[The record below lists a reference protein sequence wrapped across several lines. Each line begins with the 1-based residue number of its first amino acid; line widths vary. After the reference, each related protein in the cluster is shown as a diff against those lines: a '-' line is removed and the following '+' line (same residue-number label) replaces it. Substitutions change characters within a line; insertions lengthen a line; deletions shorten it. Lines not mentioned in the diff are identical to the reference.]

1 MIAVQPTSCRTFNT
15 ANRRQPLPPKLSFTV
30 SMALSRFMPPI
41 RPAKNSMVQPIKCP
55 SKMAASPFSNPRG
68 ARYVPV
74 RISAM
79 ETPAPNQIRPLFKVL
94 VPLFSIAVSSAA
106 VSSAAVSAAVSSIA
120 CATGHTGVIAILSR
134 DGKCMVHGA
143 ASLSQ
148 IQHISECTG

>member
-94 VPLFSIAVSSAA
+94 VPLFSIAVSS
-106 VSSAAVSAAVSSIA
+106 IA
-120 CATGHTGVIAILSR
+120 CSTGHISVIAILSL